1 MLLEKKGGPKMRKSF
16 SPDFMAKVALAAIK
30 GDMTTAE
37 LSSKYEVHRSQIS
50 NWRKRAMDGLV
61 EIFRGKRDKSLKES
75 EKLID
80 ELYRQIGQLKV
91 ENDWLKKKAAL
102 FESDRPLR
110 QGVKYSQAVRAFEF
124 AQVEHILQ
132 ACGGIRG
139 DLTDNEPD

>member
-1 MLLEKKGGPKMRKSF
+1 MLLEEKGGPKMRKSF

-30 GDMTTAE
+30 NDKTIAE

-61 EIFRGKRDKSLKES
+61 GIFRGKRDKSFKEN

-102 FESDRPLR
+102 FER
-110 QGVKYSQAVRAFEF
+110 
-124 AQVEHILQ
+124 
-132 ACGGIRG
+132 
-139 DLTDNEPD
+139 